1 MPITPVPET
10 PPMKV
15 ARNAIDWR
23 PTLDALADDPGAW
36 FKVDGPLKS
45 NTVQG
50 REKSLASFATA
61 NGLVVEVTHRNVDGG
76 HWIYARLVPEAKP
89 KPKPKPAPALRA
101 EASGVDLEPV
111 VPHPTALDDDTH
123 EHQCDLCGDTFRT
136 NTRLRQHQAN
146 AHKAS

>member
-23 PTLDALADDPGAW
+23 ATLDALADDVGEW
-36 FKVDGPLKS
+36 FKVDGPLTS
-45 NTVQG
+45 RVVAG
-50 REKSLASFATA
+50 REKSLVKFATA
-61 NGLVVEVTHRNVDGG
+61 NGLVVEVTHRSVDGDQ
-76 HWIYARLVPEAKP
+76 WIYARLVPDA

-101 EASGVDLEPV
+101 EAAGVDLEPV
-111 VPHPTALDDDTH
+111 VRHPTALDDDTH
-123 EHQCDLCGDTFRT
+123 EHACDLCGDTFRT